1 MRTHL
6 VCLAVL
12 LSGLMLG
19 SSGCLALV
27 VGAGAAG
34 TVAYMAGDM
43 EAEENHSIDQ
53 VYTAARKAADDL
65 QLHVITGE
73 GGKDALSATLVARD
87 AADKRVTIKLT
98 STTENTTKISIR
110 VGTFGSETKSRLIY
124 SKMVEN
130 LRAAV
135 PAPVQAPQTAV
146 AVQPAQTPPVPPA
159 AQATVQSPASPP
171 AAQQPA
177 PTSSAPTTPS
187 QPAQGTPTP
196 APGQ

>member
-12 LSGLMLG
+12 LSGLTLS

-43 EAEENHSIDQ
+43 EAEENYSIDQ
-53 VYTAARKAADDL
+53 VYTAAKKATEDL
-65 QLHVITGE
+65 DLHVITGE

-87 AADKRVTIKLT
+87 AADKRITIKLT
-98 STTENTTKISIR
+98 STAQNTTKISIR
-110 VGTFGSETKSRLIY
+110 VGTFGSETKSRLVY
-124 SKMVEN
+124 SKMMEN
-130 LRAAV
+130 LRAIA
-135 PAPVQAPQTAV
+135 PAPAQSPQTAV
-146 AVQPAQTPPVPPA
+146 AVQPAQTPPAPPA
-159 AQATVQSPASPP
+159 AQSPASPP
-171 AAQQPA
+171 ASQEPA
-177 PTSSAPTTPS
+177 PTPPAPTTP
-187 QPAQGTPTP
+187 PAQGTPTP